1 MNRKEL
7 TKTVMMISNWLR
19 CILHAI
25 KETSPCLSSVSV
37 SGHQCLYVNL
47 GCPTSKQPSLPP
59 YTSLDRE
66 KYEMLKGLCEYS
78 SPVLSC
84 RQVVQLY
91 EL

>member
-1 MNRKEL
+1 MS
-7 TKTVMMISNWLR
+7 VISQCQW
-19 CILHAI
+19 
-25 KETSPCLSSVSV
+25 S
-37 SGHQCLYVNL
+37 CLYVNL

-59 YTSLDRE
+59 YTSLDSE

>member
-1 MNRKEL
+1 MEVGLFILTLTRLSTVKSLIILLKSLNNLKNMLSRKVAMTHVHDVCHVPNE
-7 TKTVMMISNWLR
+7 
-19 CILHAI
+19 
-25 KETSPCLSSVSV
+25 
-37 SGHQCLYVNL
+37 
-47 GCPTSKQPSLPP
+47 PSLPA

-66 KYEMLKGLCEYS
+66 KYEMLKGLCKYS